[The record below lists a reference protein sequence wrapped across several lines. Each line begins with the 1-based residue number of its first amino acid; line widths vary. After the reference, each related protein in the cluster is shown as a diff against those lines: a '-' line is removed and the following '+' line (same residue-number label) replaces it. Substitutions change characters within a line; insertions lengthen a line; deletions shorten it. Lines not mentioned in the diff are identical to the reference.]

1 MEKSKQ
7 TNNIIHFAVAYLLSF
22 TSLYV
27 YLYFDTRGFFI
38 VLMLLSFISLPSLSA
53 IIILYYLSIK
63 KKFVVGK
70 VFYILLSIIL
80 FILSFLTFEKLSYD
94 PRNIFPIFEES
105 KYIIYLLCLGANLFA
120 LGYLDLLKKIRTK
133 NGVEHR
139 V

>member
-1 MEKSKQ
+1 VKFDQ
-7 TNNIIHFAVAYLLSF
+7 TNNIIQFAVAYLLSF
-22 TSLYV
+22 TCLYV
-27 YLYFDTRGFFI
+27 YFYFDIRGFLI

-53 IIILYYLSIK
+53 IFILYFLSIK
-63 KKFVVGK
+63 KKFIVGK
-70 VFYILLSIIL
+70 VFYILLSILL
-80 FILSFLTFEKLSYD
+80 FIPSFLTFDKLSYD

-120 LGYLDLLKKIRTK
+120 IGYLELLKKIRTK